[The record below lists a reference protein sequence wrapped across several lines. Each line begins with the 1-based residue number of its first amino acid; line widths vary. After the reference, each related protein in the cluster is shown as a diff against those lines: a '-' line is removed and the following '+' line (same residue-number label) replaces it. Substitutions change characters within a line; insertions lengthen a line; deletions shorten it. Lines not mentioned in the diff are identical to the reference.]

1 MIIRDTV
8 PEDADA
14 LLDLGSRMHKRG
26 RFSNY
31 AMDFGRAQYIFTEIL
46 GKPGVFARSA
56 WDGTL
61 PLAMLF
67 GEVTQDISIDV
78 NLARTILM
86 YGEGGFS
93 AASAM
98 RKLVKEFE
106 VWAKSEGANWV
117 CLDISGGVDDY
128 RSSQLFARMG
138 FEQIGYPMLKE
149 V

>member
-14 LLDLGSRMHKRG
+14 LLDLGSRMHQRG
-26 RFSNY
+26 RFSDY
-31 AMDFGRAQYIFTEIL
+31 AMDFDRAQYIFTEIL
-46 GKPGVFARSA
+46 GQPRVFARSA

-67 GEVTQDISIDV
+67 GEVTQDLSIDINV
-78 NLARTILM
+78 ARTILM

-106 VWAKSEGANWV
+106 AWAKSEGANWV
-117 CLDISGGVDDY
+117 CLDVSGGVDDY